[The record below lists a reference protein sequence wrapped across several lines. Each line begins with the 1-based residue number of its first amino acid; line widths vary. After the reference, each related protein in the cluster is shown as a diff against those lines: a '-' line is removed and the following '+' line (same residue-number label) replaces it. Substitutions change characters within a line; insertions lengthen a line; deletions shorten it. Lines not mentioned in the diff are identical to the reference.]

1 MQLHIPWLSDE
12 DIRKKNQLLL
22 IFPSWPSANQE
33 ILETLKT
40 EYSQGGTSQRE
51 KDELERRIKI
61 EKERPIKGY

>member
-12 DIRKKNQLLL
+12 DIREKNQLLL
-22 IFPSWPSANQE
+22 IFPSWPSANQDL
-33 ILETLKT
+33 LETLKT

-61 EKERPIKGY
+61 EKERPIKG